1 MSYNYNLN
9 LNVNT
14 LFSSLG
20 STKSSTSDGFSGLS
34 SVLSDYSSIRSGSY
48 GKLLKAYYNT
58 VDTDSAK
65 KTTAGVLNQ
74 NNSTSTAADSSATIK
89 ALQSTTD
96 DLTASAKELY
106 TSGSKSVFQKKTV
119 TGEDGKKT
127 TDYDTDAIY
136 QKVKGFVDDYNA
148 VLEAGEKSSDKKVA
162 NSITGMK
169 NYTKMEANMLGKL
182 GITVDEDSTM
192 AIDEETFK
200 KSDMS
205 VAKSLFNGTGSYG
218 YTIATKSA
226 MANSYADMEAKQA
239 NTYNQYG
246 SYGNTYSQGSLYNS
260 YF

>member
-14 LFSSLG
+14 LFSGLG
-20 STKSSTSDGFSGLS
+20 TSSKTSDGFSGLS
-34 SVLSDYSSIRSGSY
+34 SILSDYSSIRSGSY
-48 GKLLKAYYNT
+48 GKLLKAYYNAT
-58 VDTDSAK
+58 DTDTAK
-65 KTTAGVLNQ
+65 KTTAGALN
-74 NNSTSTAADSSATIK
+74 NASTATAKDDSATIK
-89 ALQSTTD
+89 ELQSTTD

-106 TSGSKSVFQKKTV
+106 TSGSKSVFQKKN
-119 TGEDGKKT
+119 GS
-127 TDYDTDAIY
+127 YDTDAIY
-136 QKVKGFVDDYNA
+136 QKVKGFTEDYNA
-148 VLEAGEKSSDKKVA
+148 VLEAGEKSSDKKIA

-182 GITVDEDSTM
+182 GITVGEDSSLSIDED
-192 AIDEETFK
+192 TFK

-246 SYGNTYSQGSLYNS
+246 SYGSTYSQGSLYNS